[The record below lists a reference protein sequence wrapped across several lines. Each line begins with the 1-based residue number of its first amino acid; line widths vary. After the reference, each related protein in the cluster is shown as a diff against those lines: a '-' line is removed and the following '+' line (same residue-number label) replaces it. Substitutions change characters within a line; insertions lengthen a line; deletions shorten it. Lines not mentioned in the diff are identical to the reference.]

1 MAPVL
6 LAGGCEMGSASGM
19 LTASVF
25 SYMGSDDLVSYV
37 AQVRTFPIL
46 SEEEEKRLAEN
57 WYRRGSVA
65 DAHRLVTSHLRLVVK
80 IAMGFKSYGLPIMEL
95 IMEGNIG
102 LMQAVKRFNPDLGFR
117 LATYAVWWI
126 KASIK
131 DYILRSWSCIRVG
144 TTQAQKKLFFSLRKI
159 KKRLLSCGSSMT
171 KKEIK
176 AIAEECATSEEEVE
190 RMDRFFANRDVSLN
204 EQVHGESSV
213 ELQDLVPSSL
223 PSQEIMYLADE
234 ESAIKKSMFDS
245 ALATLDDRHRDI
257 FTRRR
262 LQERPDT
269 LEKLSEEYGVSK
281 ERVRQIELQALCKIK
296 SFIEAN
302 RVNVGC

>member
-1 MAPVL
+1 
-6 LAGGCEMGSASGM
+6 MGSASGM

-25 SYMGSDDLVSYV
+25 SCMGSGDLVSYI
-37 AQVRTFPIL
+37 AQVRTFPVL

-65 DAHRLVTSHLRLVVK
+65 DAHKLVTSHLRLVVK
-80 IAMGFKSYGLPIMEL
+80 VAMGFKNYGLPLMEL

-102 LMQAVKRFNPDLGFR
+102 LMQAVKRFNPDLGSR

-159 KKRLLSCGSSMT
+159 KKRLLGCGTSMT
-171 KKEIK
+171 QKEVK
-176 AIAEECATSEEEVE
+176 TIAEECATSEEEVE
-190 RMDRFFANRDVSLN
+190 RMDRFFASRDVSLN
-204 EQVHGESSV
+204 EPVHGESSV

-223 PSQEIMYLADE
+223 PSQEAMYLADE
-234 ESAIKKSMFDS
+234 ESAIKKSMFDA
-245 ALATLDDRHRDI
+245 ALSTLDHRHRDI

-269 LEKLSEEYGVSK
+269 LEKLSEKYGVSK

-296 SFIEAN
+296 TFIEAN

>member
-1 MAPVL
+1 
-6 LAGGCEMGSASGM
+6 M

>member
-1 MAPVL
+1 ME
-6 LAGGCEMGSASGM
+6 GASGM

-46 SEEEEKRLAEN
+46 SEEEERRLAEN

-159 KKRLLSCGSSMT
+159 KKRLLGCGTSMT
-171 KKEIK
+171 KQEIK

-190 RMDRFFANRDVSLN
+190 RMDRFF
-204 EQVHGESSV
+204 
-213 ELQDLVPSSL
+213 
-223 PSQEIMYLADE
+223 
-234 ESAIKKSMFDS
+234 
-245 ALATLDDRHRDI
+245 
-257 FTRRR
+257 
-262 LQERPDT
+262 
-269 LEKLSEEYGVSK
+269 
-281 ERVRQIELQALCKIK
+281 C
-296 SFIEAN
+296 
-302 RVNVGC
+302 

>member
-1 MAPVL
+1 M
-6 LAGGCEMGSASGM
+6 LA
-19 LTASVF
+19 ASVF
-25 SYMGSDDLVSYV
+25 SCVGSDDLLSYID
-37 AQVRTFPIL
+37 QVRAFPVL
-46 SEEEEKRLAEN
+46 SEEEERRLAEN
-57 WYRRGSVA
+57 WYRKGSVA
-65 DAHRLVTSHLRLVVK
+65 DAHKLVTSHLRLVVK
-80 IAMGFKSYGLPIMEL
+80 IAMGFKNYGLPMMEL

-117 LATYAVWWI
+117 LATYAIWWI

-159 KKRLLSCGSSMT
+159 KKRLLSYGSQIT

-176 AIAEECATSEEEVE
+176 AIAEECSTSEEEVE
-190 RMDRFFANRDVSLN
+190 QMDRFFANRDVSLN
-204 EQVHGESSV
+204 ERVHSEGSV
-213 ELQDLVPSSL
+213 ELQDLIPSAL
-223 PSQEIMYLADE
+223 PSQEVVYLADE
-234 ESAIKKSMFDS
+234 ESTVKKAIFDA
-245 ALATLDDRHRDI
+245 ALSTLNERHRDV
-257 FTRRR
+257 FARRR

-281 ERVRQIELQALCKIK
+281 ERIRQIELQALGKIK
-296 SFIEAN
+296 AFIEAN

>member
-1 MAPVL
+1 
-6 LAGGCEMGSASGM
+6 M

-262 LQERPDT
+262 LRERPDT

>member
-1 MAPVL
+1 
-6 LAGGCEMGSASGM
+6 MGSASGM

-262 LQERPDT
+262 LRERPDT

>member
-1 MAPVL
+1 
-6 LAGGCEMGSASGM
+6 
-19 LTASVF
+19 
-25 SYMGSDDLVSYV
+25 
-37 AQVRTFPIL
+37 
-46 SEEEEKRLAEN
+46 
-57 WYRRGSVA
+57 
-65 DAHRLVTSHLRLVVK
+65 
-80 IAMGFKSYGLPIMEL
+80 MGFKSYGLPIMEL

-269 LEKLSEEYGVSK
+269 LEKLSEEYG
-281 ERVRQIELQALCKIK
+281 
-296 SFIEAN
+296 
-302 RVNVGC
+302 

>member
-1 MAPVL
+1 
-6 LAGGCEMGSASGM
+6 MGSASGM